1 VTPPGGDLGGSDVRG
16 IGVDAV
22 DVVRF
27 RQVMAR
33 RPGIVSRLFTESER
47 AYAERS
53 RDPGP
58 RLAVRFAAKEAVL
71 KALGVGVGAAGFRD
85 VEVVR
90 GDNGEPHL
98 ALSGRAAAL
107 SAGRGVRRWH
117 VSLTHTDTLA
127 VASVV
132 AEGPPHPSGTE
143 PGNRDGAL
151 ST

>member
-1 VTPPGGDLGGSDVRG
+1 MTPPGGDLGGYDVRG

-22 DVVRF
+22 DVIRF

-33 RPGIVSRLFTESER
+33 RPGILRRLFTETER

-53 RDPGP
+53 GDPGP

-90 GDNGEPHL
+90 GDRGEPHL

-107 SAGRGVRRWH
+107 SASRGVRRWH

-132 AEGPPHPSGTE
+132 AEGSPPRYHTGHRP
-143 PGNRDGAL
+143 DGAL
-151 ST
+151 SA

>member
-1 VTPPGGDLGGSDVRG
+1 VTAPPGDLGVGGVRG

-22 DVVRF
+22 DVERF

-33 RPGIVSRLFTESER
+33 RPGIVHRLFTETER
-47 AYAERS
+47 AYALRS

-90 GDNGEPHL
+90 GDNGEPGL

-107 SAGRGVRRWH
+107 SAERGVRRWH
-117 VSLTHTDTLA
+117 VSLTHTDTVA
-127 VASVV
+127 VATVV
-132 AEGPPHPSGTE
+132 AEGAPRAGEVAP
-143 PGNRDGAL
+143 
-151 ST
+151 